1 VQWATPHLAS
11 LGVVELTR
19 REYLARLEVAV
30 GGGVPLPK
38 AFA

>member
-1 VQWATPHLAS
+1 
-11 LGVVELTR
+11 VELTR